1 MPPERQKC
9 PRRGGRSLLRSER
22 GSSGAANTRRRTFMD
37 IYNSTANVAR
47 AALLAGAIALGVSTF
62 GHPAIASAEW
72 DIEKYDNCMA
82 QPHVEDPHHPYH
94 ADCCVASGGITD
106 GEGHCRAPVD
116 LTAPETPL
124 G

>member
-1 MPPERQKC
+1 
-9 PRRGGRSLLRSER
+9 
-22 GSSGAANTRRRTFMD
+22 MD
-37 IYNSTANVAR
+37 IHNSTANVAR
-47 AALLAGAIALGVSTF
+47 AALLAGAIVLGVSTF

-124 G
+124 GPKLNPGQPGRLPVPPADTVGAPVS